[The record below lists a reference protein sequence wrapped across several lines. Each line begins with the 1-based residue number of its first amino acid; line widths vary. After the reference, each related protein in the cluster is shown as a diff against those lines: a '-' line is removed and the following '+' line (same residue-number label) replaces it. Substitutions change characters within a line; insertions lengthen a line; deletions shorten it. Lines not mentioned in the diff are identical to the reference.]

1 MRSWTYEA
9 LLERTKSE
17 ILRDIEAGRVPPT
30 VRSFGELHCYV
41 DANTY
46 GGTCDDDAPEPE
58 TLIAVVNRVQN
69 TVHAWLAN
77 GRREIDM
84 SNEKRELH
92 EVVEV
97 TRDCEIGKAG
107 ERAVVVELVGV
118 EPYPGTKRYMAL
130 LFPDRSPPERLVRTG
145 ADYLYLRSV
154 RAARF

>member
-17 ILRDIEAGRVPPT
+17 ILRDIESGRVPPT

-58 TLIAVVNRVQN
+58 DLIAVVNRVQN
-69 TVHAWLAN
+69 TVHAWLAS

-84 SNEKRELH
+84 RSNEKRHLH

-97 TRDCEIGKAG
+97 TRDCEIGAKG
-107 ERAVVVELVGV
+107 ERAVVVELAGGTP
-118 EPYPGTKRYMAL
+118 PYEHVYMTL